1 MNKLECWG
9 YQTYMLDAIY
19 SHFSRRLLVY
29 LWLLVVIVA
38 FSRYF
43 TISINVSD
51 SLPGA
56 LFLVQKGSKPRKG
69 DLTAFRYIG
78 GGPYE
83 RGALFLKRMVGIPG
97 SSVVVKDAGGGYH
110 DYFVDG
116 LFVGRAK
123 PFSKNGISLKTGP
136 EGTIPA
142 GRYYM
147 AAPNPDSLD
156 SRYAMVGWV
165 SDEQIV
171 GRAFRIF

>member
-1 MNKLECWG
+1 
-9 YQTYMLDAIY
+9 MLDAIY
-19 SHFSRRLLVY
+19 SHLSRRAHVY
-29 LWLLVVIVA
+29 LWLLAAMVA
-38 FSRYF
+38 LSRYF

-51 SLPGA
+51 SLPGT

-69 DLTAFRYIG
+69 DLTAFRYTG

-116 LFVGRAK
+116 WFAGRAK
-123 PFSKNGISLKTGP
+123 PLSKNGMPLRPGP
-136 EGTIPA
+136 EGIIPA

-156 SRYAMVGWV
+156 SRYALVGWV
-165 SDEQIV
+165 ADEQIV
-171 GRAFRIF
+171 GRAFRLF